1 MKVSLPGFLPRVS
14 NDTHGEKIYL
24 GRKGKWNN
32 PREKKFLERKE
43 WKCNFCNL
51 RKVRNLLFFNGIN
64 HRFLSMDR
72 NAISCPR
79 SIYVHRYFFFNIQ
92 IFLPVRIIYIF
103 KYETRNWIN
112 KNWISVIRAIIIAM
126 NENFIDIIT
135 YMDVY
140 LSRKRALL
148 IFRYQ
153 SRGRQ
158 EYAMNNHQISMNNH
172 YNGCFRI

>member
-1 MKVSLPGFLPRVS
+1 MFRNISADSSWWNCTMKLSLPGFLPRVS

-24 GRKGKWNN
+24 ERKGKWNN

-112 KNWISVIRAIIIAM
+112 KNWISGY
-126 NENFIDIIT
+126 EQL
-135 YMDVY
+135 
-140 LSRKRALL
+140 LSRWTK
-148 IFRYQ
+148 ISSIS
-153 SRGRQ
+153 SRVWMYTYRESGL
-158 EYAMNNHQISMNNH
+158 Y
-172 YNGCFRI
+172 